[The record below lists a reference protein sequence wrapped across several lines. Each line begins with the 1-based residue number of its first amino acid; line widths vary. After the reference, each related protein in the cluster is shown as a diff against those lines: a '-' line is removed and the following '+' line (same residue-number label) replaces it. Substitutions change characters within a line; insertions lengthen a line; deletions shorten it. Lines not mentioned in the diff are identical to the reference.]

1 MNCDWLIHQTLTEV
15 SWAEMGALDLSVMV
29 GCNENLT

>member
-15 SWAEMGALDLSVMV
+15 SQAEMSALDLSVMV
-29 GCNENLT
+29 GCNENVT